1 MRPKAHR
8 TVKLKWLLPKQ
19 KLEQS
24 HWLEINE
31 CASLARKKKDIT
43 TLQKIPRHSSKW
55 IQCQKNEQTKK
66 NILGL
71 LCSGQCVIKIQL
83 NP

>member
-31 CASLARKKKDIT
+31 CAALAQKKKDINNH
-43 TLQKIPRHSSKW
+43 PP
-55 IQCQKNEQTKK
+55 K
-66 NILGL
+66 NIKTL
-71 LCSGQCVIKIQL
+71 
-83 NP
+83 

>member
-31 CASLARKKKDIT
+31 CAGLAQKKKDINNH
-43 TLQKIPRHSSKW
+43 PP
-55 IQCQKNEQTKK
+55 K
-66 NILGL
+66 NIKTL
-71 LCSGQCVIKIQL
+71 
-83 NP
+83 